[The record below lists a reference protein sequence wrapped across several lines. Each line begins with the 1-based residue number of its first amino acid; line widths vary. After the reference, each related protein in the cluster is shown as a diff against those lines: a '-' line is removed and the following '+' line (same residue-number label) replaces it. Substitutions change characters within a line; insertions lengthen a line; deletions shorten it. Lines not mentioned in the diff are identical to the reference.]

1 MSDVT
6 LFVPKT
12 GRDLRI
18 QYPELRSIPEFK
30 KLTSAKEMLFVWYWA
45 NPTSPIADDLPFK
58 KRIELCFKE
67 SGWKPDEQT
76 IKALYEG
83 VWPEST
89 KSACDRME
97 KFETNMR
104 NEARKVYKKIF
115 ANFSKFAEV
124 NDNDFKVVDKDGQM
138 TDAIDFAARKQYVD
152 YATKIAQEMPVIIKG
167 MEEGFGTDDAT
178 GEIIGTEKAIEV
190 WHKSKQS

>member
-6 LFVPKT
+6 LFYPKT
-12 GRDLRI
+12 ARDLRI
-18 QYPELRSIPEFK
+18 QYPELRAVPEFK
-30 KLTSAKEMLFVWYWA
+30 KLTAREMLFVWYWA
-45 NPTSPIADDLPFK
+45 NPTSPVSDELAYR
-58 KRIELCFKE
+58 KRIELCLKE
-67 SGWKPDEQT
+67 SGWKPDANT
-76 IKALYEG
+76 IKLLYED
-83 VWPEST
+83 VWPENT

-124 NDNDFKVVDKDGQM
+124 QESDFKIIDENGIDKG
-138 TDAIDFAARKQYVD
+138 IDFSARKQYVD

-167 MEEGFGTDDAT
+167 MEEGFGTDDDMT
-178 GEIIGTEKAIEV
+178 DIENKTKAIEL
-190 WHKSKQS
+190 WHKSQTQ